1 MDTIYTD
8 ERLKQ
13 AKNSLDDARKKLC
26 GYAEVGKTESV
37 GGVDWTEK
45 AEFFNEALNLVADD
59 RAKQYGTGLQ
69 NLERI
74 ADLWSSY
81 LGRQITPKDVCA
93 MMILHKVSR
102 IAQKKDEPAHDSW
115 IDIAGYAS
123 LGDSVGKII

>member
-1 MDTIYTD
+1 MDVLYAD

-13 AKNSLDDARKKLC
+13 SKESLEN
-26 GYAEVGKTESV
+26 AEKRLSSYPEFGKAECVGN
-37 GGVDWTEK
+37 DWIEK

-81 LGRQITPKDVCA
+81 LGRQITPRDVCA

-123 LGDSVGKII
+123 LGDSVGK

>member
-1 MDTIYTD
+1 MMDAIYSD

-37 GGVDWTEK
+37 VGVDWTEK
-45 AEFFNEALNLVADD
+45 AEFFNEVLHLVADD
-59 RAKQYGTGLQ
+59 RAKQYGTGLE
-69 NLERI
+69 NMERI
-74 ADLWSSY
+74 ADLWAAY
-81 LGRQITPKDVCA
+81 LNHDISARDVCA

-115 IDIAGYAS
+115 LDIAGYAS
-123 LGDSVGKII
+123 LGDAVK

>member
-1 MDTIYTD
+1 MDAVYAD
-8 ERLKQ
+8 ERLRQSKESLEK
-13 AKNSLDDARKKLC
+13 AEKRLSSYPEFGKN
-26 GYAEVGKTESV
+26 ESV
-37 GGVDWTEK
+37 DDVCLEK

-81 LGRQITPKDVCA
+81 LGRQITTKDVCA

-123 LGDSVGKII
+123 LGDSVGN

>member
-1 MDTIYTD
+1 MDAIYSD

-13 AKNSLDDARKKLC
+13 AKKSLHDARKKLF

-37 GGVDWTEK
+37 VGVDWTEK
-45 AEFFNEALNLVADD
+45 AEFFNEALKLVAED
-59 RAKQYGTGLQ
+59 RTKQYGTGLQ
-69 NLERI
+69 NMERI
-74 ADLWSSY
+74 ADLWSTY
-81 LGRQITPKDVCA
+81 LGRQISPRDVCA

-123 LGDSVGKII
+123 LGDSVGK

>member
-1 MDTIYTD
+1 MDAIYAD

-13 AKNSLDDARKKLC
+13 AKKSLDDARERLC

-37 GGVDWTEK
+37 DDDWLEK
-45 AEFFNEALNLVADD
+45 GEFFNEALKLVAED
-59 RAKQYGTGLQ
+59 RTIQYGTGLE
-69 NLERI
+69 NMKRI
-74 ADLWSSY
+74 AALWSAY
-81 LGRQITPKDVCA
+81 LKFHISAKDVAA

-123 LGDSVGKII
+123 LGDSVGK